1 MGAST
6 LMAVP
11 AWTNARLKEAERES
25 ELAQACD
32 IRTFRVTERTPPPG
46 RNAIIARKPKLV
58 AKAVGSYFGILL
70 SVDTVLAQ
78 QLFCRNAKG
87 IGSSNC
93 TVPVHSELR
102 AFV

>member
-11 AWTNARLKEAERES
+11 AWTNARLEEAERES

-46 RNAIIARKPKLV
+46 RNAIIARKPKL
-58 AKAVGSYFGILL
+58 ACCKGRGFIFWHS
-70 SVDTVLAQ
+70 TV
-78 QLFCRNAKG
+78 
-87 IGSSNC
+87 S
-93 TVPVHSELR
+93 
-102 AFV
+102 